1 MALRY
6 LRTQTRDLYRF
17 NSEVTT
23 LKPFSYLAF
32 PHLLASENAPRQPGF
47 DGELMAA
54 SRWSYALIQRAKCQY
69 PKNRRLPG

>member
-1 MALRY
+1 MGRRY
-6 LRTQTRDLYRF
+6 DGEIRVAHCERGGE
-17 NSEVTT
+17 N
-23 LKPFSYLAF
+23 